1 MTKGMKWLIAALAL
15 SLAVNIFV
23 VGVTIGK
30 KVSDHPGGGGI
41 RGPRGGGP
49 SFNLRNMVRVLPP
62 EAQEQVKDMMREE
75 RRKLRGNYEARRAAN
90 REIIEIITAE
100 DVDVEAL
107 SRAIDKVTDNTTAL
121 AAPIHRVML
130 EIVPTLSVEERRE
143 FAEKLQERRKRFRGD
158 WGPDGRLDH
167 GSDRGP
173 DGRRRPPP
181 PRD

>member
-1 MTKGMKWLIAALAL
+1 MTKGMKWLIAAFAF

-30 KVSDHPGGGGI
+30 KVSDRPGSEGV

-62 EAQEQVKDMMREE
+62 EAQEQVSDLMREE
-75 RRKLRGNYEARRAAN
+75 RRKLRGNFEARRAAN

-100 DVDVEAL
+100 DVDIEAL
-107 SRAIDKVTDNTTAL
+107 SRALDEVTKNTTAL
-121 AAPIHRVML
+121 ATPIHRVML
-130 EIVPTLSVEERRE
+130 EIVPTLSIEERRE

-158 WGPDGRLDH
+158 WGPEGH
-167 GSDRGP
+167 PDRGP